1 MQHLGSVLHT
11 RLRRHC
17 DKLPC
22 VCLPFRDHAWN
33 KTSCML
39 YLKDEILAKHA
50 KVDLTKAGH
59 ALHMTHEAQQVR
71 QQLQEDA
78 QDD

>member
-1 MQHLGSVLHT
+1 MQGGMQPHLEDEVLAQH
-11 RLRRHC
+11 
-17 DKLPC
+17 P
-22 VCLPFRDHAWN
+22 
-33 KTSCML
+33 
-39 YLKDEILAKHA
+39 
-50 KVDLTKAGH
+50 KVDLTEAGH

>member
-1 MQHLGSVLHT
+1 MPH
-11 RLRRHC
+11 
-17 DKLPC
+17 
-22 VCLPFRDHAWN
+22 
-33 KTSCML
+33 
-39 YLKDEILAKHA
+39 LKDEVLAQHP

-59 ALHMTHEAQQVR
+59 ALHVTHEAQQVR